1 MTKKQLYIAIAAFII
16 GFGVT
21 FYVIR
26 TYFPKHKIEQTNTV
40 KDTLTN
46 NKE

>member
-1 MTKKQLYIAIAAFII
+1 MTKKQLYIAIATFLL

-26 TYFPKHKIEQTNTV
+26 TYFPKHKVENSNTAS
-40 KDTLTN
+40 KTL
-46 NKE
+46 

>member
-1 MTKKQLYIAIAAFII
+1 MTKKQLYIAIATFIL